1 MKFDSFEEL
10 KKQITKDVESGKQY
24 FKNSAILG

>member
-10 KKQITKDVESGKQY
+10 KQQIAKDVESGKQY
-24 FKNSAILG
+24 FNSRAILG

>member
-10 KKQITKDVESGKQY
+10 KKQIAKDVESGKQY

>member
-10 KKQITKDVESGKQY
+10 KKQIVKDVEIGKQY
-24 FKNSAILG
+24 FKVSTILV